1 MKKFIIGSLIFLIG
15 NTTFTFANES
25 NIWYRF
31 DKKDLVGF
39 KDSNGNIKIK
49 PSFTQF
55 ITVRKFDK
63 IMAVMEE
70 KNDKYESYYLTKSGK
85 KIKVDMFMRD
95 NTFDC
100 EREGFIR
107 FKSGAKLGLL
117 NENGDISIPPIYDNL
132 SNVNNNLLYAL
143 EGATRKKDGEYTL
156 LTGGISKL
164 IDTKNNVLIEKIK
177 YMDENINLYSIIE
190 EKEGYQKS
198 EIRDY
203 FKGKNE
209 KIYSFI
215 NYEKEFKQWFDSIT
229 KEELKSN
236 MIRQYLHRDFTY
248 IKEDKNFIFTKKD
261 KINPKLLNQISDAL
275 NNINHKG
282 TDYFVSLASSHRD
295 NDKEIDKK
303 LDNCAIYM
311 IEKYPEIEIR
321 VNLINKKG
329 EHYQNSYSFIKVKN
343 GYQLLDMTIKI

>member
-1 MKKFIIGSLIFLIG
+1 
-15 NTTFTFANES
+15 
-25 NIWYRF
+25 
-31 DKKDLVGF
+31 
-39 KDSNGNIKIK
+39 
-49 PSFTQF
+49 
-55 ITVRKFDK
+55 
-63 IMAVMEE
+63 
-70 KNDKYESYYLTKSGK
+70 
-85 KIKVDMFMRD
+85 
-95 NTFDC
+95 
-100 EREGFIR
+100 
-107 FKSGAKLGLL
+107 LGLL

-164 IDTKNNVLIEKIK
+164 IDTKNNVLIEKIE

-282 TDYFVSLASSHRD
+282 TDYFVSLASSYRD

-303 LDNCAIYM
+303 LDNCGTYM
-311 IEKYPEIEIR
+311 IEKYPDIEIR

-343 GYQLLDMTIKI
+343 GYQLLGMTIRI